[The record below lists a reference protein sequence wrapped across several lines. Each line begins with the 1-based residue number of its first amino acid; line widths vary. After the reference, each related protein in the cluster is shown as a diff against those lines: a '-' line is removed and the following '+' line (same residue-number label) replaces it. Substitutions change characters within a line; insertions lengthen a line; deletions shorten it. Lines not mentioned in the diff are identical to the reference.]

1 MYTVLFLTRRF
12 IYGVILMIYQDWP
25 LFGIQALYLMSICT
39 LIYLA
44 VVRPFETRSGN
55 NSEIFN
61 ELCILGCIN
70 HLYMY
75 TDYYTD
81 VNIQRDSGWSSIAI
95 IAINILVN
103 TFMIVLSSAV
113 MIRNLFRKIVSIIIL
128 LIIFVL
134 LSEYFSI
141 FFARKMRLK
150 YRIWKHKRELAR
162 TELL

>member
-1 MYTVLFLTRRF
+1 
-12 IYGVILMIYQDWP
+12 
-25 LFGIQALYLMSICT
+25 MSIST

-81 VNIQRDSGWSSIAI
+81 VDIQLDSGWSFVAI
-95 IAINILVN
+95 IAVNILVN
-103 TFMIVLSSAV
+103 TSMMVYSSAL
-113 MIRNLFRKIVSIIIL
+113 MIKNLC
-128 LIIFVL
+128 
-134 LSEYFSI
+134 
-141 FFARKMRLK
+141 RKMRQK
-150 YRIWKHKRELAR
+150 YRIWKHKKDLAR
-162 TELL
+162 AEKIYREGEFDPNLQEDRFVQKVYKNLKAHNKEFSSLD